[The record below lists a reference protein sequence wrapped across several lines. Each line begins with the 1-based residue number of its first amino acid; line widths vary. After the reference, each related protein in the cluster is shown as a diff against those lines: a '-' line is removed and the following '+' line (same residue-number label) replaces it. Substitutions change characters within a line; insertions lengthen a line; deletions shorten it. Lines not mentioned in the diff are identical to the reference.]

1 MMPECGYTAWQ
12 AAKPGT
18 FRPDAILKQIK
29 PALAPHGFRH
39 NCMMLR
45 YESGID
51 PLVAMKIVG
60 HTDCQTTANTYAHLK
75 EETPRKA
82 SVHMEKVFLDRAQE
96 EGGEQGR
103 SGITREVYAVLRHIC
118 HPGPAVRHVPWD
130 TLDKARL
137 LFRGVAETQRYRLG
151 ARAAFYCYSIW
162 VVAP

>member
-1 MMPECGYTAWQ
+1 MMPECGYTAWR

-18 FRPDAILKQIK
+18 FRPDAILKQSK

-39 NCMMLR
+39 NYMMLR

-103 SGITREVYAVLRHIC
+103 SGIT
-118 HPGPAVRHVPWD
+118 
-130 TLDKARL
+130 
-137 LFRGVAETQRYRLG
+137 
-151 ARAAFYCYSIW
+151 
-162 VVAP
+162 